1 MARTTTKQSAGTLG
15 SDLAVAVGATPKE
28 WAGKFVKGATIK
40 AIREAYGAESGSM
53 KATDASIQRAVDDV
67 KASIDASK
75 VTMAVALKGNAKT
88 NPVRAEVA
96 AMFATV
102 FDHLSESAQ
111 RNYCTSFFLALEF
124 GRPFMRNDF
133 INNKK
138 VRDEARA
145 KAGKTVKPSK
155 SGTVSRTS
163 WESAGKT
170 VAKLIEQLELL
181 KAGAQMV
188 KSAAALQLKIVAK
201 VEASEAK

>member
-1 MARTTTKQSAGTLG
+1 MARTTKQSAGSLG
-15 SDLAVAVGATPKE
+15 SDLAQATGAMPKE
-28 WAGKFVKGATIK
+28 WAGKFVKGTTIK

-96 AMFATV
+96 TMFATV

-133 INNKK
+133 VNNKK

-145 KAGKTVKPSK
+145 KAGKKVTKRT

-181 KAGAQMV
+181 KAGAPMR
-188 KSAAALQLKIVAK
+188 KSASALQLKIVAK

>member
-1 MARTTTKQSAGTLG
+1 MARTAKQSAGSLG
-15 SDLAVAVGATPKE
+15 SDLAQATGAMPKE
-28 WAGKFVKGATIK
+28 WAGKFVKGTTIK

-96 AMFATV
+96 TMFATV

-133 INNKK
+133 VNNKK
-138 VRDEARA
+138 VRDEARV
-145 KAGKTVKPSK
+145 KAGKKVTKRT

-181 KAGAQMV
+181 KAGAPMR
-188 KSAAALQLKIVAK
+188 KSASALQLKIVAK